1 MKYICLLILSLF
13 LLSNNSYSQ
22 STPLSNKEKQEISN
36 YYFNKLSNGALLV
49 RLRSNKRKINSLKE
63 RGYIDEA
70 RRVEMNQNHYNR
82 EIISAFTNEM
92 TFCDTYFFYS
102 DQSNNVRKKDFSEP
116 FFLDSNLVIDESIEF
131 SFDDFLIAEFGN
143 VAQDTASYKD
153 FYITTGQN
161 GKTKKSSYWGGPNFH
176 FGALVVMTD
185 DFVQLRK
192 PFPSFVR
199 TFDSIPLFRS
209 TTFKVVARLNDKF
222 LRFFAD

>member
-1 MKYICLLILSLF
+1 MKNICLLILSLF
-13 LLSNNSYSQ
+13 LLSNNGYSQ
-22 STPLSNKEKQEISN
+22 STPLSNKEKLEISN

-49 RLRSNKRKINSLKE
+49 RLKRNKRKIDALKD

-70 RRVEMNQNHYNR
+70 RRVEMNQNHHNK
-82 EIISAFTNEM
+82 EIISAFNNEM
-92 TFCDTYFFYS
+92 IFCNTYFFYS
-102 DQSNNVRKKDFSEP
+102 DQSNNVREKDFSEP
-116 FFLDSNLVIDESIEF
+116 FFLDSNLVIDKSIG
-131 SFDDFLIAEFGN
+131 FDVEDFLIAEFGD

-153 FYITTGQN
+153 FYITSGQN

-176 FGALVVMTD
+176 FGALVIMTD

-199 TFDSIPLFRS
+199 TFDSIPLFRRA
-209 TTFKVVARLNDKF
+209 TFKVVARLNDKF

>member
-1 MKYICLLILSLF
+1 MKNICLLILSLF

-199 TFDSIPLFRS
+199 TFDSIALFRS

>member
-1 MKYICLLILSLF
+1 MKNICLLILSLF

-22 STPLSNKEKQEISN
+22 STPLSNKAKLEVSN
-36 YYFNKLSNGALLV
+36 YYFSKLSNGALLV
-49 RLRSNKRKINSLKE
+49 RLKSNKRKIDALKD

-70 RRVEMNQNHYNR
+70 RRVEMNQNHYNK

-92 TFCDTYFFYS
+92 TFCNTYFFYS
-102 DQSNNVRKKDFSEP
+102 DQSNNVREKDFSEP

-153 FYITTGQN
+153 FYITSGQN
-161 GKTKKSSYWGGPNFH
+161 GKTKKSSYWAGPNFH
-176 FGALVVMTD
+176 FGALVIMTD

-199 TFDSIPLFRS
+199 TFDSIPLFRRA
-209 TTFKVVARLNDKF
+209 TFKVVARLNDKF